1 MRVDAACRSA
11 RSFKVLMYPDMQSV
25 HSQPNPDVLL
35 EIIKIQTEIA
45 KMGLDLAGV
54 MELVAQRTQPL
65 TGAAGAVVELAEGD
79 EMVYRAASGI
89 TESQLGLR
97 LKRSSSLSGRC
108 MAEREIL
115 RCDDAE
121 TDDRVD
127 RDACRKVGLHSMLV
141 VPLNH
146 LDDTV
151 GVLKVVS
158 PAIGAFSEA
167 DMQTLGLMAELI
179 AAAMFHAAR
188 HETNELYFRATHDAL
203 TGLAN
208 RALFYDRL
216 RQNLAQAQ
224 RHAERV
230 GILNLDMDGLKPIN
244 DRYGHR
250 AGDSA
255 LKEVASR
262 IRDESRRS
270 DTIARLGGDEFGV
283 ILSRVADRAG
293 AEQQASRLAS
303 KITMPFQFEHHPLTL
318 SASVGVAIFPD
329 DGTDVEALLE
339 KADQSMYQVKRTR
352 QSTGLKRR

>member
-1 MRVDAACRSA
+1 
-11 RSFKVLMYPDMQSV
+11 MQSAS
-25 HSQPNPDVLL
+25 SQPNPDVLL
-35 EIIKIQTEIA
+35 AIIKIQTEIA
-45 KMGLDLAGV
+45 KMGLNLGGV
-54 MELVAQRTQPL
+54 MELVSQRTQLL
-65 TGAAGAVVELAEGD
+65 TGATGAVVELAEGD
-79 EMVYRAASGI
+79 EMVYRAAAGI

-108 MAEREIL
+108 VAEREIL
-115 RCDDAE
+115 RCDDSE
-121 TDDRVD
+121 NDDRVD
-127 RDACRKVGLHSMLV
+127 REACRKVGLRSMLV

-158 PAIGAFSEA
+158 PDVGAFSEA
-167 DMQTLGLMAELI
+167 DVQTLGLMAELI

-188 HETNELYFRATHDAL
+188 HETNELYYRATHDAL

-224 RHAERV
+224 RHSERV

-244 DRYGHR
+244 DQYGHR

-262 IRDESRRS
+262 IRGESRRS

-303 KITMPFQFEHHPLTL
+303 KITMPFQFEQQPLTL

-329 DGTDVEALLE
+329 DGTDVEVLLE
-339 KADQSMYQVKRTR
+339 KADQSMYQVKRAR
-352 QSTGLKRR
+352 QNPRNPALLS